1 MSALRRVV
9 DPFMAGIVGM
19 MILGLILPIPEPAV
33 EPIKRISD
41 VGIFILFLLY
51 GARMSTIEV
60 LRGMKNVKL
69 QGTVLVATFVVF
81 PIVGIILQKLTT
93 PLLGA
98 SLAAGMLYVSL
109 LPSTVQSSVAFVS
122 VARGN
127 VAGAIVA
134 ATVSNV
140 AGMFIT
146 PLFVLWFMG
155 ATGSVGTDS
164 LVSILTLLLLPFIL
178 GQIAQRW
185 VGDWLRKHKNITTLW
200 DRVTILIIVFVA
212 VVTATAAGV
221 WDNVSVWTVV
231 LVGVISALFVVVM
244 LLATWYGGKALGLN
258 TEDRIALL
266 MCGSKKSMATGL
278 PMASVL
284 FAPAVAGVIAVPLI
298 IFHQLQLMICAW
310 LARVL
315 AGRPDVPTPTPGA
328 RMRT

>member
-1 MSALRRVV
+1 
-9 DPFMAGIVGM
+9 M

-33 EPIKRISD
+33 APIKRISD

-51 GARMSTIEV
+51 GARMSTAQV
-60 LRGMKNVKL
+60 LRGMKNIKL
-69 QGTVLVATFVVF
+69 QGAVLAATFVVF
-81 PIVGIILQKLTT
+81 PIIGFVLQKLTT

-98 SLAAGMLYVSL
+98 GLAAGLLYVSL

-164 LVSILTLLLLPFIL
+164 LISILTLLLLPFII
-178 GQIAQRW
+178 GQVIQRW
-185 VGDWLRKHKNITTLW
+185 VGDWLREHKKITTIW

-221 WDNVSVWTVV
+221 WDNVSVWTIV
-231 LVGVISALFVVVM
+231 LVGVVSAIFVVIM
-244 LLATWYGGKALGLN
+244 LLVTWYGGKALGLS
-258 TEDRIALL
+258 TDDKIALL

-310 LARVL
+310 LAKVL
-315 AGRPDVPTPTPGA
+315 AA
-328 RMRT
+328 RAESEATSPR